1 MTDTQI
7 RPEDEVV
14 RLCQELIRIDTSN
27 YGDGSGPGEAEA
39 AAYVVEQLR
48 EVGLE
53 PQTFE
58 SDPGRVSVA
67 VRIPGA
73 DRERGALCIHGHLDV
88 VPANAA
94 DWSVDPF
101 AGEERDGCIWGR
113 GAVDMKDMDAMI
125 LACVRDLAR
134 TGTVPPRDL
143 VVVFFADEEAG
154 GTKGSHHLVA
164 NHPEVFDNVT
174 EAISEVGGY
183 SVTLTGRDGRERRT
197 YLLQTAEK
205 GIVWLRLT
213 AHGRAGHGSV
223 PNDENAIVRLAEA
236 IGRIATHKWPR
247 EFIPSVRDLCD
258 GLCELTGTSWS
269 DEDLDEL
276 LGHLGGAQG
285 FVRGTLQNTSNVT
298 MLDAG
303 YKHNVIP
310 QHASA
315 NVDCR
320 FLPGSRGRACSRR
333 SATSPGS
340 TSTSRCCTA
349 TSPWTH
355 RSRVTL
361 VDAMVAAL
369 RTEDPDADVLP
380 YCLSGGTDN
389 KALSACSAS
398 PATASRRCAC
408 RPTSTSRRCS
418 TASTSGCPSSRS
430 ASAPGC
436 SGGSSRRAERAAGPD
451 DAPPQP
457 GPGQPAHVGAGAFQL
472 PAAVLGV
479 IRQLSPDVTP
489 ADVPPEG
496 QDEVLVLDHRHIVPK
511 DR

>member
-1 MTDTQI
+1 MRETTTAAQ
-7 RPEDEVV
+7 DEVV
-14 RLCQELIRIDTSN
+14 QICQDLIRIDTSN
-27 YGDGSGPGEAEA
+27 FGDGSGPGEAEA
-39 AAYVVEQLR
+39 AAYVVQSLR

-58 SDPGRVSVA
+58 SDPGRVSVV

-101 AGEERDGCIWGR
+101 SGELRDGCVWGR

-143 VVVFFADEEAG
+143 VIVFFADEEAG
-154 GTKGSHHLVA
+154 GRKGSHFLVEQ
-164 NHPEVFDNVT
+164 HPEVFDGVT

-183 SVTLTGRDGRERRT
+183 SVTVTDRHGDERRT

-205 GIVWLRLT
+205 GICWLRLT

-236 IGRIATHKWPR
+236 ISRIAAHTWPR
-247 EFIPSVRDLCD
+247 EFIPSVRTLLE
-258 GLCELTGTSWS
+258 GLGELTGTSWS
-269 DEDLDEL
+269 DEDLEDL
-276 LGHLGGAQG
+276 LDHLRGAQG
-285 FVRGTLQNTSNVT
+285 FVRGTLQDTSNVT

-320 FLPGSRGRACSRR
+320 FLPGHEEQLL
-333 SATSPGS
+333 ATITELAGEHVSVEVL
-340 TSTSRCCTA
+340 
-349 TSPWTH
+349 H
-355 RSRVTL
+355 RDIALDAPFEGDL
-361 VDAMVAAL
+361 VEAMVAAL
-369 RTEDPDADVLP
+369 RTEDPDAVVLP

-389 KALSACSAS
+389 KALSLLGI
-398 PATASRRCAC
+398 T
-408 RPTSTSRRCS
+408 
-418 TASTSGCPSSRS
+418 GYGF
-430 ASAPGC
+430 APL
-436 SGGSSRRAERAAGPD
+436 R
-451 DAPPQP
+451 
-457 GPGQPAHVGAGAFQL
+457 L
-472 PAAVLGV
+472 PAELDFAPMFHGVDERVPVDALQFGARVLGRL
-479 IRQLSPDVTP
+479 IATC
-489 ADVPPEG
+489 
-496 QDEVLVLDHRHIVPK
+496 
-511 DR
+511 